1 MPHLL
6 SDIARRK
13 KIEYFLADLPKDAKI
28 LEVGCGGGWV
38 GEHFRNN
45 GYTGY
50 QGLDVLLPAD
60 IIGDVN
66 EWKSLGLQP
75 ASYDAV
81 IAFEVVEHV
90 DCWQAMHDLLKP
102 SGRAMVTTPIPH
114 MDWAMKI
121 LEKLGLNQTR
131 TSPHTHLTYLDS
143 ITIFSKKHVKK
154 VGGLAQWA
162 IFTK

>member
-1 MPHLL
+1 MPRLL
-6 SDIARRK
+6 SDIARRN
-13 KIEYFLADLPKDAKI
+13 KIEHFLRGLPKDAKI

-38 GEHFRNN
+38 GEHFKAN

-50 QGLDVLLPAD
+50 QGLDILPPAD
-60 IIGDVN
+60 IVGDVN
-66 EWKSLGLQP
+66 EWRTLGLQ
-75 ASYDAV
+75 AGSYDAI

-102 SGRAMVTTPIPH
+102 GGRLMVTTPIPH

-121 LEKLGLNQTR
+121 LEALKLNQTR
-131 TSPHTHLTYLDS
+131 TSPHTHLRYLDS
-143 ITIFSKKHVKK
+143 IAIFSQKDVKK

-162 IFTK
+162 IYTK